1 MTDYHWTPANQRAF
15 AECLSETGSITQ
27 ACASVSMSRRAA
39 YNLRNRASGF
49 GFRIA
54 WDAAVILSRCVI
66 ADQLMDRA
74 LSGQWTETVK
84 DPDTGVTR
92 RLGFDRPLGLALL
105 SRLDK
110 MFEFLADDQ
119 SQHMAAQIAS
129 QDFDVF
135 LDLIEAEADASAIRD
150 FIETRHDVWRMGR
163 DLRYDAG
170 FDHAPRPVEVKAAPP
185 ICAAPEPAPI
195 PAIACELAQNSA
207 ALPAA
212 LSPIPRAETG
222 FRTFQP
228 MPSTSPRPGETGYH
242 NWIKGQPWARL

>member
-1 MTDYHWTPANQRAF
+1 MTDYHWTAANQRAF
-15 AECLSETGSITQ
+15 AECLAETGSITE

-39 YNLRNRASGF
+39 YNLRNRSSGF

-84 DPDTGVTR
+84 DTESGVTR
-92 RLGFDRPLGLALL
+92 RLSFDRPLGLALL

-129 QDFDVF
+129 QDFDAF
-135 LDLIEAEADASAIRD
+135 LDLIEAGASASTIRD
-150 FIETRHDVWRMGR
+150 FIDERHDVWRTGQ
-163 DLRYDAG
+163 DIRYDAG
-170 FDHAPRPVEVKAAPP
+170 FDRDDTAIEVKAETQV
-185 ICAAPEPAPI
+185 CEMPET
-195 PAIACELAQNSA
+195 AIQCELPRNSA
-207 ALPAA
+207 PFQQ
-212 LSPIPRAETG
+212 AETG
-222 FRTFQP
+222 YRSFQP
-228 MPSTSPRPGETGYH
+228 LPSSSPRPGEAGYH
-242 NWIKGQPWARL
+242 NWIKGQDWARL